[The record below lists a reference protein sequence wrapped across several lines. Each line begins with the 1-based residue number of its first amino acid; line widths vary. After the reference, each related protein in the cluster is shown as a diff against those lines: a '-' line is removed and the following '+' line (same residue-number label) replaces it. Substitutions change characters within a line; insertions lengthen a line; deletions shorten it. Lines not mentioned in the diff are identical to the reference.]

1 MIIAGAE
8 IQVIV
13 KIIRYYK
20 FPKMYLCPYHQ
31 IVRSL

>member
-1 MIIAGAE
+1 MIIACTE

-20 FPKMYLCPYHQ
+20 FSKMYLCPYHQ
-31 IVRSL
+31 IVRFL